1 MRSADIR
8 RIRKPR
14 AAHTRLSDDEDPGLE
29 AAMHRP
35 PRLGILISGSGRS
48 ALNIHG
54 ACERGDLDARVALVV
69 AHREEV
75 EGVARCRARGLRV
88 AVVPPGPDL
97 EDRLDACLDAG
108 SVDLV
113 CLAGYLRRFRVGERW
128 KGRALNIHPSLL
140 PKFGGVGMYGLRVH
154 ASVLESG
161 DAETGCTVH
170 FADEEYDRGAIVA
183 ARRCAVEAGDTPETL
198 AARVFR
204 EECVAYPEAI
214 AAVLSRRSSETHA
227 RAEGVR

>member
-1 MRSADIR
+1 
-8 RIRKPR
+8 
-14 AAHTRLSDDEDPGLE
+14 
-29 AAMHRP
+29 MHRP
-35 PRLGILISGSGRS
+35 ARLGILISGSGRS
-48 ALNIHG
+48 ALNIHD
-54 ACERGDLDARVALVV
+54 ACERGHLDATVALVV

-88 AVVPPGPDL
+88 AVVPTGPHL
-97 EDRLDACLDAG
+97 EDRLDACLEAG

-140 PKFGGVGMYGLRVH
+140 PRFGGAGMYGLRVH
-154 ASVLESG
+154 AAVLASG
-161 DAETGCTVH
+161 ERETGCTVH

-183 ARRCAVEAGDTPETL
+183 ARRCAVEPGDTPETL

-204 EECVAYPEAI
+204 EECVAYPDAI
-214 AAVLSRRSSETHA
+214 AAVLSHRSSQIHA
-227 RAEGVR
+227 HAEGLR